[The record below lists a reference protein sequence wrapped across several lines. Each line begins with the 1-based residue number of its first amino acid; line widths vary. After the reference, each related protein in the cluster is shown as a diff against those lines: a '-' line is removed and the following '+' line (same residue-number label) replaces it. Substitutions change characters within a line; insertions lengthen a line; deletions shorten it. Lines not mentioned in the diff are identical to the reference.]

1 MLHPFHG
8 FLLGKHLPVLQR
20 ESENDVL
27 PYLHEFCVEHERRAT
42 PMMKNS
48 REENI
53 YLSYTGVIK
62 SALLKNRYSFLIP
75 DMLPDILLFRQPIC
89 PDVIVEYSGDGE
101 NPVVVYELPFIVKLA
116 VICHEGLNFLRFG
129 AGGIAEIDAKQIA
142 DPSCAV
148 HPCRQRSPMADLAND
163 AAKGF
168 FNAIVER
175 FFEGLGEKYT
185 GVS

>member
-1 MLHPFHG
+1 MFDAEFVQIRQNIICRFRQPRHDRVGSHESVEISVSDLADDTAANSF
-8 FLLGKHLPVLQR
+8 GKVQHVAR
-20 ESENDVL
+20 VHIFD
-27 PYLHEFCVEHERRAT
+27 
-42 PMMKNS
+42 
-48 REENI
+48 
-53 YLSYTGVIK
+53 
-62 SALLKNRYSFLIP
+62 
-75 DMLPDILLFRQPIC
+75 LFRQPVC

-116 VICHEGLNFLRFG
+116 VICHEGLDFLRFG

-163 AAKGF
+163 AGKGS